1 MKTGKFNRD
10 EYTLSIRMQQEHKMD
25 SFFYLVIIAGA
36 IAGASTG
43 FLGVYIVG
51 MRMPFIGTC
60 ISHAAMAGTIFSCL
74 LGISPAIGAFVFSV
88 LAATSMT
95 AIPPEKSR
103 LDTNVGL
110 AILFSF
116 LLGLTFLGIGLMEN
130 SRSEILGLLWGSI
143 LFVKIYSVMAIAL
156 IALLVGAFSFLFNKE
171 MKVLLFSRSI
181 ASATGV
187 HEGFVYAIFLA
198 LCGLTIS
205 VNLPIIGGLMI
216 FSLITNPA
224 AAAYQICRD
233 HKAVVITATLFGVL
247 STVVGFL
254 VSFWLDLPT
263 GACIVLT
270 STLIFA
276 VSALYRRYRNEVD

>member
-1 MKTGKFNRD
+1 
-10 EYTLSIRMQQEHKMD
+10 MD
-25 SFFYLVIIAGA
+25 SFFYLVIAAGA

-60 ISHAAMAGTIFSCL
+60 ISHAAMAGTIFACL
-74 LGISPAIGAFVFSV
+74 LGIPPAIGAIMFSV
-88 LAATSMT
+88 LAAMSMA

-130 SRSEILGLLWGSI
+130 SRAEILGLLWGSI
-143 LFVKIYSVMAIAL
+143 LFVQKESVIAITL
-156 IALLVGAFSFLFNKE
+156 IALLVGCFSLLFNKE
-171 MKVLLFSRSI
+171 LKVLLFSRSI

-187 HEGFVYAIFLA
+187 HEGFIYMAFLA

-224 AAAYQICRD
+224 AAAYQICRG
-233 HKAVVITATLFGVL
+233 HKAVVITAAIFGIL
-247 STVVGFL
+247 STVAGFL
-254 VSFWLDLPT
+254 ISFWLNLPT
-263 GACIVLT
+263 GACIVLV
-270 STLIFA
+270 STIIFA
-276 VSALYRRYRNEVD
+276 LSAFAKKICNSRI